1 MMKDISGNEEINETS
16 ESENEVEESEDSEE
30 YEETH
35 ESTGDPYYA
44 PDYSN
49 YFENIQSI
57 GIVLVSVLIGCMIAL
72 CFIQGFKKN
81 E

>member
-1 MMKDISGNEEINETS
+1 MEDISGNEEFKPNS
-16 ESENEVEESEDSEE
+16 ESDEEYVDEPQSMLE
-30 YEETH
+30 YEETN

-49 YFENIQSI
+49 YFENLQSV
-57 GIVLVSVLIGCMIAL
+57 GIVLVSVLIGCMLAL